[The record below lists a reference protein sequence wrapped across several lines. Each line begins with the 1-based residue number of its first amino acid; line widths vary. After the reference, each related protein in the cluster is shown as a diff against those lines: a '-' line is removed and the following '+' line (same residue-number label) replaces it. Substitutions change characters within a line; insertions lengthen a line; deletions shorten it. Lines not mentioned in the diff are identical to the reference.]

1 MHDNSPR
8 QSQLHRVIG
17 WQRFAI
23 TLDGGQSSGNR
34 RLLEKERSSRMK
46 PEDLEDRAIAWR
58 KSRRSVHNGAC
69 IEVAQAA
76 SARVVVVRDSV
87 DPSGPRVRYP
97 QRAWQ
102 SFIADAKRGT
112 L

>member
-1 MHDNSPR
+1 
-8 QSQLHRVIG
+8 
-17 WQRFAI
+17 
-23 TLDGGQSSGNR
+23 
-34 RLLEKERSSRMK
+34 MK
-46 PEDLEDRAIAWR
+46 PEDLEDRATAWR

-76 SARVVVVRDSV
+76 SAQAVMVRDSV
-87 DPSGPRVRYP
+87 DPSGPQVRYP

-112 L
+112 LSSFR